1 MDDWRFDQARNVV
14 AVTSAA
20 VLAGAPI
27 LLVVHYSEDDSWGF
41 FDGAALEVADGKL
54 VTMAEVVRR
63 DPSLN
68 EIADLP
74 PGCIAKR
81 TTSGAPWVQEPDP
94 EV

>member
-1 MDDWRFDQARNVV
+1 MADWRFDQARDV
-14 AVTSAA
+14 AAATSAA

-27 LLVVHYSEDDSWGF
+27 LLVVHYSDEDWGF
-41 FDGAALEVADGKL
+41 FDGAPLDTSNGRVIGMEEAVSL
-54 VTMAEVVRR
+54 

-74 PGCIAKR
+74 AGHVAR
-81 TTSGAPWVQEPDP
+81 RATRDAPWIREPDP

>member
-1 MDDWRFDQARNVV
+1 MDDWRFDQARDVA

-27 LLVVHYSEDDSWGF
+27 LLVVHYSDEDWGF
-41 FDGAALEVADGKL
+41 FDGAPLDTANGRVIGMGEAVSL
-54 VTMAEVVRR
+54 

-68 EIADLP
+68 EVADLP
-74 PGCIAKR
+74 PGHVAR
-81 TTSGAPWVQEPDP
+81 RSTPGAPWIREPDA